1 MKIAVIDQL
10 GNYGGVSRVIKNLL
24 PALKEVNSKLEI
36 DYFSN
41 SDAIK
46 REKLSFYWEKKKNKN
61 KLSRIRSTNDF

>member
-24 PALKEVNSKLEI
+24 PALKEIDEDLEI

-41 SDAIK
+41 FKAIK
-46 REKLSFYWEKKKNKN
+46 REKLFLY
-61 KLSRIRSTNDF
+61 FQ

>member
-36 DYFSN
+36 DYFTIVITSWDTPPECVERT
-41 SDAIK
+41 SK
-46 REKLSFYWEKKKNKN
+46 TSLLKLP
-61 KLSRIRSTNDF
+61 LP